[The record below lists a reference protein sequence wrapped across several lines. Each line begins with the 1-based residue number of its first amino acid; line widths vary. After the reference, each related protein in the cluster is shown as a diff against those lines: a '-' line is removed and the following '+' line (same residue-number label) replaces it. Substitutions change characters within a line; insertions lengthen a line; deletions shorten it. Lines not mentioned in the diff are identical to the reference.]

1 MMNRP
6 WPEPLFGFQLPHRT
20 KARVVPFREENQMFM
35 QDIGSTADTEFG
47 RKDLALRWRELRVE
61 VLQALSAY
69 WKLVLFPRGFAKNG
83 EPNSIPVR

>member
-1 MMNRP
+1 MTNRP
-6 WPEPLFGFQLPHRT
+6 WPEPLFGFQLPHCT

-35 QDIGSTADTEFG
+35 QDIGSTADTEFS